1 LPPIIKKHL
10 DLTSGRDRGRI
21 YRITWNDFQQ
31 ADLPVL
37 GSLDA
42 AELVPALG
50 HTHIEGERDIKA
62 AEALGPLGATNGW
75 RRDTTARL
83 LYQRQ
88 DRSAVA
94 ALNKLA
100 NRGLPESRV
109 HALYALDGLN
119 ALSWDVVLSSLRDN
133 HPQLRRHAVRCAERV
148 LDSPAVR
155 EQLYSMTEDE
165 DIRVVYQL
173 AFTLG
178 ELTGPKRNQALA
190 AIARRYPDEKWIRV
204 AVMSSLNEGAGD
216 VLAELAADPKL
227 RHRPAGASW
236 IETLAAQIGR
246 QQRPE
251 DVAAVID
258 VLRKL
263 REEKTVKTTMQT
275 VVRALAAKPGSPLAE
290 QLAAATEG
298 ESEKVLH
305 QLFETARRDAL
316 DEKTPPQRRK
326 EAVHRLRFGAFG
338 EAQPVLAELLR
349 PAQAADM
356 QAAALATLA
365 TFTSPEVADL
375 LVQRWP
381 GLSPSLRSQA
391 AEALFSRE
399 AWIPA
404 LLTAVEQGRIAPG
417 DLQPGRL
424 KLLAETGDAAIRE
437 QARRILD
444 QTQSSQRGE
453 VVEQYRAALEMEGDL
468 ARGKAAFLKHCSKC
482 HRLEGQGFDIG
493 PNLAAM
499 QNRGPEAILTNVLD
513 PNREVNPQYL
523 NYVLITQDGRSF
535 SGAIA
540 AETAT
545 SVTLRRAENA
555 QDTVLRIDIDELR
568 STGQSLMPEGMEKEI
583 DVQGLAD
590 VMAYLHSIK

>member
-1 LPPIIKKHL
+1 
-10 DLTSGRDRGRI
+10 
-21 YRITWNDFQQ
+21 
-31 ADLPVL
+31 
-37 GSLDA
+37 
-42 AELVPALG
+42 
-50 HTHIEGERDIKA
+50 
-62 AEALGPLGATNGW
+62 
-75 RRDTTARL
+75 
-83 LYQRQ
+83 
-88 DRSAVA
+88 
-94 ALNKLA
+94 
-100 NRGLPESRV
+100 
-109 HALYALDGLN
+109 
-119 ALSWDVVLSSLRDN
+119 
-133 HPQLRRHAVRCAERV
+133 
-148 LDSPAVR
+148 
-155 EQLYSMTEDE
+155 
-165 DIRVVYQL
+165 
-173 AFTLG
+173 
-178 ELTGPKRNQALA
+178 
-190 AIARRYPDEKWIRV
+190 
-204 AVMSSLNEGAGD
+204 
-216 VLAELAADPKL
+216 
-227 RHRPAGASW
+227 
-236 IETLAAQIGR
+236 
-246 QQRPE
+246 
-251 DVAAVID
+251 
-258 VLRKL
+258 
-263 REEKTVKTTMQT
+263 
-275 VVRALAAKPGSPLAE
+275 
-290 QLAAATEG
+290 
-298 ESEKVLH
+298 
-305 QLFETARRDAL
+305 
-316 DEKTPPQRRK
+316 
-326 EAVHRLRFGAFG
+326 
-338 EAQPVLAELLR
+338 
-349 PAQAADM
+349 M

-437 QARRILD
+437 QSRRILD